1 MFPATSAA
9 YNSYGDA
16 VIQTAIDAAAI
27 QSSFHKTINH
37 LPMDN
42 TLITVPNTNDIH
54 DCTCDSGAGGC
65 HTARYMFD
73 LSCASKRVVAGRP
86 DKMRG
91 NRAWAA
97 YLPRSPSEH
106 SVAYVDAS

>member
-1 MFPATSAA
+1 MFPATSTAF
-9 YNSYGDA
+9 NSYGDA
-16 VIQTAIDAAAI
+16 VFQTAIDAAAI
-27 QSSFHKTINH
+27 QSSLNKTVSDM
-37 LPMDN
+37 PMDN
-42 TLITVPNTNDIH
+42 MINDVPNTSDTH

-65 HTARYMFD
+65 HAARYMFD

-106 SVAYVDAS
+106 SLAYVDAS